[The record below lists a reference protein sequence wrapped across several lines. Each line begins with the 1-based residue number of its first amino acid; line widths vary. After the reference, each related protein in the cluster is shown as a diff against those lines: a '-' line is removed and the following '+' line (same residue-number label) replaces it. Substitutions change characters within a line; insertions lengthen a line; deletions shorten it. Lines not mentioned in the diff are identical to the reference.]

1 MFSSKEIK
9 AVKLLGGEVVMGMVT
24 ESVFSKNILIE
35 EAQLCVKQVVDD
47 RMEINLA
54 PWLPFAREY
63 NFVIPKKQIVTM
75 FKVRPNLETN
85 YKVATGNK

>member
-1 MFSSKEIK
+1 MFSTTEIK
-9 AVKLLGGEVVMGMVT
+9 AVKLLGGEVIMGMVT
-24 ESVFSKNILIE
+24 ETKFGSSILIE
-35 EAQLCVKQVVDD
+35 EAQQCIQQVVDD

-54 PWLPFAREY
+54 PWLPYAREY
-63 NFVIPKKQIVTM
+63 NFVIPKNQIITM

>member
-1 MFSSKEIK
+1 VFSTTEIK
-9 AVKLLGGEVVMGMVT
+9 AVKLLGGEVIIGYVT
-24 ESVFSKNILIE
+24 ESIFSNTILIQD
-35 EAQLCVKQVVDD
+35 AQLCVQQVVED

-54 PWLPFAREY
+54 TWLPYAREY

-85 YKVATGNK
+85 YKVATGN

>member
-24 ESVFSKNILIE
+24 ESVFSKNILID
-35 EAQLCVKQVVDD
+35 EAQLCVQQVVDD

>member
-1 MFSSKEIK
+1 VFSSKEIK

-35 EAQLCVKQVVDD
+35 EAQLCVQQVVDD

>member
-1 MFSSKEIK
+1 MFSAKEIK

-35 EAQLCVKQVVDD
+35 EAQLCVQQVVDD

>member
-24 ESVFSKNILIE
+24 ESVFSKNFLIE
-35 EAQLCVKQVVDD
+35 EAQLCVQQVVDD

>member
-1 MFSSKEIK
+1 MFSTTEIK
-9 AVKLLGGEVVMGMVT
+9 AVKLLGGEVIIGYVT
-24 ESVFSKNILIE
+24 ESIFSNTILIRD
-35 EAQLCVKQVVDD
+35 AQLCVQQVVED

-54 PWLPFAREY
+54 TWLPYAREY

-85 YKVATGNK
+85 YKVATGN

>member
-1 MFSSKEIK
+1 MFSTTEIK
-9 AVKLLGGEVVMGMVT
+9 AVKLLGGEVIIGYVT
-24 ESVFSKNILIE
+24 ESIFSNTILIQD
-35 EAQLCVKQVVDD
+35 AQLCVQQVVED

-54 PWLPFAREY
+54 TWLPYAREY

-85 YKVATGNK
+85 YKVATGN

>member
-1 MFSSKEIK
+1 
-9 AVKLLGGEVVMGMVT
+9 MGMVT

-35 EAQLCVKQVVDD
+35 EAQLCVQQVVDD

>member
-1 MFSSKEIK
+1 MFSTTDIK
-9 AVKLLGGEVVMGMVT
+9 AIKLLGGEVIMGYVT
-24 ESVFSKNILIE
+24 ETLFSNTVLIQD
-35 EAQLCVKQVVDD
+35 AQLCVQQVIED

-63 NFVIPKKQIVTM
+63 NYEIPKKQIVTI

-85 YKVATGNK
+85 YKVATGN

>member
-35 EAQLCVKQVVDD
+35 EAQLCVQQVVDD

>member
-9 AVKLLGGEVVMGMVT
+9 AVKLLGGEVIMGMVT
-24 ESVFSKNILIE
+24 ESFFSNTVLIE
-35 EAQLCVKQVVDD
+35 EAQQCIQQVVDD

-54 PWLPFAREY
+54 PWLPYAREY
-63 NFVIPKKQIVTM
+63 NFVIPKKQIVTT

>member
-1 MFSSKEIK
+1 MFSTTEIK
-9 AVKLLGGEVVMGMVT
+9 AVKLLGGEVIIGYVT
-24 ESVFSKNILIE
+24 ESIFSKTILIQD
-35 EAQLCVKQVVDD
+35 AQLCVQQVVED

-54 PWLPFAREY
+54 TWLPYAREY

-85 YKVATGNK
+85 YKVATGN

>member
-35 EAQLCVKQVVDD
+35 EAQLCVLQVVDD

-85 YKVATGNK
+85 Y